1 MTTSTLQL
9 QLQRSRFTQHALDA
23 LTAFLAAPLRSL
35 QSASTPPPVQS
46 AADKAAREA
55 QEVREMA
62 RTFARSQPGFA
73 ADLAAAADRHEL
85 MQSETAE
92 AR

>member
-1 MTTSTLQL
+1 MTTTTLQL
-9 QLQRSRFTQHALDA
+9 KLQRSRFTQHALDA

-35 QSASTPPPVQS
+35 QGTSTPQPPQS

-55 QEVREMA
+55 QEVRDMA

-85 MQSETAE
+85 KHSA
-92 AR
+92 